1 MVHRCISINGYSRK
15 ILWLFVG
22 STNNDPKVIAYYFV
36 NCAVVNCAVSTSLN
50 KSRQRFRYVAVAGIR
65 KYFRE
70 DGEDDMAGINSFKF
84 GLSTRNQRIEAWWSK
99 LRRARFNWWINFFKD
114 LCETGNFNL
123 SKPFHLEVMR
133 FCFIGLIQTELDE
146 VKDMWNNHKI

>member
-1 MVHRCISINGYSRK
+1 M
-15 ILWLFVG
+15 
-22 STNNDPKVIAYYFV
+22 
-36 NCAVVNCAVSTSLN
+36 
-50 KSRQRFRYVAVAGIR
+50 AVAGIR
-65 KYFRE
+65 KYFRK
-70 DGEDDMAGINSFKF
+70 DGEDDIAGINSFKF